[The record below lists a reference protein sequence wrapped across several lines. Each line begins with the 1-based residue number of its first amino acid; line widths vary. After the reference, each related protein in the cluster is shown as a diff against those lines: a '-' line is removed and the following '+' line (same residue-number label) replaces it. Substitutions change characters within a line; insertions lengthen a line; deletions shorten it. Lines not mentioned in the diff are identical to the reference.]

1 MQIWF
6 WFLDE
11 NNILMVY
18 FFQLVEDPASVE
30 MLYSLFSDLLD
41 RKLQDVSKQKKIT
54 EPEELQDDYMAQMT
68 VSVSELRSFLDWKKK
83 KL

>member
-1 MQIWF
+1 
-6 WFLDE
+6 
-11 NNILMVY
+11 MVY